1 MIYGLGCD
9 IMNIERITKSPEF
22 LERFKLKILSDKEI
36 EEIDNFKI
44 TYKELAC
51 SLAKSYAGKEA
62 FVKAMGTGFRDG
74 IYLKDIQILHDIYGK
89 PFYEIKGYALEKLN
103 NILKNYKTFVSL
115 SDDFP
120 YAQAVAIIEVI
131 D

>member
-36 EEIDNFKI
+36 KEIENSKI

-51 SLAKSYAGKEA
+51 ALAKSYAGKEA

-89 PFYEIKGYALEKLN
+89 PFYEIKGGALEKLCKA
-103 NILKNYKTFVSL
+103 IKNYKAFVSL
-115 SDDFP
+115 SDDYP
-120 YAQAVAIIEVI
+120 YAQAVAVIETV

>member
-36 EEIDNFKI
+36 EEIDNSKI

-62 FVKAMGTGFRDG
+62 FVKAIGTGFRDG
-74 IYLKDIQILHDIYGK
+74 IYLKDIQILHDVYGK